1 MDTTSSDIVHRF
13 TNHPPNH
20 EAAAR
25 LDKITAAMIEAGQ
38 IIEAECPPGR
48 ERSLAITNLE
58 QASMWSK
65 AAIARNQDGR

>member
-1 MDTTSSDIVHRF
+1 MDTNRSDIAHRF

-25 LDKITAAMIEAGQ
+25 LDQITAAMIEAGEL
-38 IIEAECPPGR
+38 IEQVCPPGR

-58 QASMWSK
+58 QASMWAK

>member
-1 MDTTSSDIVHRF
+1 
-13 TNHPPNH
+13 
-20 EAAAR
+20 
-25 LDKITAAMIEAGQ
+25 MIEAGQ

-58 QASMWSK
+58 QASMWAK